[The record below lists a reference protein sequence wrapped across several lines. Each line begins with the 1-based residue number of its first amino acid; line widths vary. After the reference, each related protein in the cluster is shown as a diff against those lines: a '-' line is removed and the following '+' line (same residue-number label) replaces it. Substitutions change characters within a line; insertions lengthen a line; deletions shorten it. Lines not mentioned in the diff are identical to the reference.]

1 MDRRLAMGID
11 ISQSEF
17 PPEAYEAF
25 AARLEQQLQQLSRCL
40 ASEDFGVGPASV
52 GSELELYIV
61 DEEGRPALLNQTL
74 LDAAADPQLTL
85 ELNRY
90 NLEFNLTPQTLS
102 DRGLIRTEQEMATK
116 LTNLGRVAEAYGVGV
131 VPIGILPTLQ
141 TTDFGPECLTDRK
154 RYHALVHQ
162 LVRRRG
168 GAFSV
173 DIDGREPLR
182 MTMPD
187 VTLEGANTSFQ
198 FHWRIDPADYA
209 GTFNA
214 VQLITP
220 LTLALSAN
228 SPGIFGHDLWEE
240 TRVPLFK
247 QAIDTR
253 HIDPFSWREPAR
265 VSYGQGWVRQGP
277 MELFEEVVRL
287 FPPLLPVCAEERQDT
302 AVPPE
307 LAELRLHQSTVWLW
321 NRPIYDSAA
330 GGHLRIEMRAL
341 PAGPTP
347 LDMVAGAA
355 FTVGLAQALKP
366 DIERLL
372 PALPFALA
380 ERNFYRAAQH
390 GLDAEIIWPRR
401 GQNTL
406 EVTPI
411 HRVIG
416 SLLPLAESG
425 LAELDVSRE
434 ERDRYLSV
442 IEERLTARVS
452 GARWQQ
458 RVVRDLMNAG
468 MSADRAR
475 GTMLQRYR
483 QLSAANEP
491 VARWPA

>member
-1 MDRRLAMGID
+1 MGID
-11 ISQSEF
+11 INQSEF
-17 PPEAYEAF
+17 PREAYERF
-25 AARLEQQLQQLSRCL
+25 STRLEQQLEQLSRCL
-40 ASEDFGVGPASV
+40 ATDGFGVGADTI

-61 DEEGRPALLNQTL
+61 DGEGRPALLNQAL
-74 LDAAADPQLTL
+74 LDAADDPQLTL

-90 NLEFNLTPQTLS
+90 NLEFNLTPQSLS
-102 DRGLIRTEQEMATK
+102 DRGLIRTEQEMVAK
-116 LTNLGRVAEAYGVGV
+116 LTALGRVAEAYGVDI

-168 GAFSV
+168 GAFSI

-182 MTMPD
+182 MTMSD

-220 LTLALSAN
+220 LTLALAAN

-240 TRVPLFK
+240 TRIPLFK

-253 HIDPFSWREPAR
+253 HIDPFSWREPGR
-265 VSYGQGWVRQGP
+265 VSYGQGWVREGP

-287 FPPLLPVCAEERQDT
+287 FPPLLPVCAEGRQDS
-302 AVPPE
+302 AMPPE
-307 LAELRLHQSTVWLW
+307 LTELRLHQSTVWLW

-347 LDMVAGAA
+347 VDMVAGAA
-355 FTVGLAQALKP
+355 FTVGLAQVLRP
-366 DIERLL
+366 TIDRLL

-401 GQNTL
+401 GQNAL
-406 EVTPI
+406 EVTSI
-411 HRVIG
+411 HEVIAA
-416 SLLPLAESG
+416 LLPLAESG
-425 LAELDVSRE
+425 LAELGVSRE

-442 IEERLTARVS
+442 IEERLTARTS

-458 RVVRDLMNAG
+458 RALRDLMIGG
-468 MSADRAR
+468 MPAERAR
-475 GTMLQRYR
+475 VAMLQRYR
-483 QLSAANEP
+483 QLSAINEP
-491 VARWPA
+491 VARWPT